1 MERAKNYIIKCLND
15 KTVSSRLSV
24 DYLISSASKKRIKEL
39 LNREIRGFFLVA
51 NDIRHTYNRHSKASE
66 SDRNQIPLSIDDM
79 IKIPDVIS
87 YPDNIT
93 KGNKNIKNG
102 DSIKFEKMFSDATLI
117 VVFVECYFTAEE
129 LQQKTGYKKKL

>member
-79 IKIPDVIS
+79 IKIPDVIFKID
-87 YPDNIT
+87 Y
-93 KGNKNIKNG
+93 IKNKQTHQTSLDREAKG
-102 DSIKFEKMFSDATLI
+102 K
-117 VVFVECYFTAEE
+117 
-129 LQQKTGYKKKL
+129 